1 MQCILCQRFAVD
13 GVGMELK
20 CGGDA
25 ERQWLQGSG
34 WSTGQEEE
42 ETGWVRA
49 RFLFEQMG
57 PWAIPSMRK

>member
-1 MQCILCQRFAVD
+1 
-13 GVGMELK
+13 MELK